1 MKINELISRDPAA
14 WTTIL
19 QQRADTRAVSV
30 THVSA
35 AALGRGLI
43 RFSLKLA
50 GQSDPITLIGKR
62 TNATEAAFYR
72 DLGPRL
78 GFLTAPC
85 WYSYVGEERGWV
97 VIEDVPDNRPP
108 EKWGDRDVERVVA
121 NLAALHIAHWN
132 RPTELR
138 SYAWLPWFL
147 WSTTPHETWS
157 PLADNVRLRRPAA
170 ELVSPHA
177 IATAGPLTLEF
188 YRAATCLATLQKLG
202 GWPGVIDQ
210 SFLDAVADLLDD
222 PVPMLYPLRSLP
234 STLLHGEPAPRHWRL
249 TLFGDCNLLDWQG
262 VSIGPSV
269 CDLVSFVENVEQ
281 VNTLAVGEQPRE
293 VTQLRME
300 TLVDGYLLR
309 MYEALWPLFNPRELR
324 KALPAAQCLYVLT
337 QWLPLLSHWFDP
349 LAEEDATLAG
359 FGRIS
364 DQSLLE
370 AGCIAAVRHRPYL
383 AELVQRFMQA
393 FRAL

>member
-35 AALGRGLI
+35 AALDRGLI

-359 FGRIS
+359 SGRIS

>member
-35 AALGRGLI
+35 AALGHGLI

-337 QWLPLLSHWFDP
+337 QWLPLFSHWFDP

-359 FGRIS
+359 SGRIS